1 MGSGSEEVELFGDF
15 WSDEDAGQAEDTVFD
30 EMLAN
35 PGLMEVPKSEYHT
48 GPSVESLY
56 TGPTFGLGAQST
68 EGAGGM
74 EDLGVSS
81 LGGGLSFHSG
91 EVGLD
96 TPLELVTCGP
106 IVVSK
111 CGGAPPWHTG
121 GRLQR

>member
-48 GPSVESLY
+48 GPSVESYIHWSHLRPRRPKHR
-56 TGPTFGLGAQST
+56 GCKWDGRFGRELSW
-68 EGAGGM
+68 E
-74 EDLGVSS
+74 
-81 LGGGLSFHSG
+81 GLSFHSG